1 MKNSGQ
7 CPKCESSNIWNNL
20 HLKNYNFMHSQAAG
34 WRLVH
39 SSGMLGRI
47 RKYVFKEDYV
57 CLDCGFTE
65 SFIEDVGLDTLREYG
80 SS

>member
-1 MKNSGQ
+1 
-7 CPKCESSNIWNNL
+7 
-20 HLKNYNFMHSQAAG
+20 MHSQAAG